1 MQTNVPFIPD
11 TAPFNAEQRAW
22 LNGFLAGLFSGA
34 PATAIQ
40 AAPKA
45 VSLKFAVYFASQT
58 GTAERLAKKMAKE
71 LKAQG
76 HIAELAS
83 LEKITPRALAE
94 QENVLFFASTYGEGD
109 PPDSAKNFSDQL
121 FSAAAPEL
129 KTMRYSV
136 FCLGDKHYEHFC
148 KFGIDLDERLQ
159 VLGATRFISRAE
171 SDVDVD
177 APFDQWKNDLK
188 PHLSHKH
195 DESNVGI
202 QADHVF
208 PPAQP
213 ELAPGV
219 AAAGESKNGVPA
231 SYASVSN
238 AALHEPEH
246 IHTRDHPYHAPLSER
261 RPLTSDISS
270 KLTMHLGFALEDS
283 ALHYQAGD
291 ACGVV
296 AQNDPVLVDEIL
308 SLLPFSGGSVVE
320 VPKLGSTT
328 LREALLHHTQPTRL
342 SRKIV
347 HHFAEKSG
355 SKVLSALLPAEQ
367 SVHLEEFMYDRGLVD
382 LLHEYPGAIT
392 EPAEL
397 MTILP
402 RLAPRL
408 YSISSSPA
416 AHGREVHCT
425 VAVVRYRSHN
435 RERGGIAS
443 TMLADRVDVGA
454 RLPIYIQPNKRF
466 RLPRDANTP
475 MIMIGPGTG
484 IAPFRAFLHERQ
496 ALGQKGRNWLFF
508 GERSAKTDFL
518 YCQELQ
524 EMSDSGHLARLD
536 TAFSRDQTHKIYV
549 QDRMLEHGAELW
561 RWLDDGGQLFV
572 CGDATRM
579 AKDVDAALHS
589 VIEKHGGLDPD
600 AAREYV
606 SDMHDGGRYHR
617 DVY

>member
-1 MQTNVPFIPD
+1 MQATVPFIPEN
-11 TAPFNAEQRAW
+11 APFNPEQRAW
-22 LNGFLAGLFSGA
+22 LNGFLAGLFSAA
-34 PATAIQ
+34 PAGGVQ
-40 AAPKA
+40 AASKPA
-45 VSLKFAVYFASQT
+45 SLKFAVYFASQT
-58 GTAERLAKKMAKE
+58 GTAERLAKKMVKE

-76 HIAELAS
+76 HTAELAS
-83 LEKITPRALAE
+83 IEKLTPATLAL
-94 QENVLFFASTYGEGD
+94 QENALFFASTYGEGD
-109 PPDSAKNFSDQL
+109 PPDNVKGFRDQL
-121 FSAAAPEL
+121 FSEDAPEL

-136 FCLGDKHYEHFC
+136 FCLGDTHYEHFC

-171 SDVDVD
+171 SDVDVEE
-177 APFDQWKNDLK
+177 PFEKWKTDLK

-195 DESNVGI
+195 DESNVAI

-208 PPAQP
+208 PPAKP
-213 ELAPGV
+213 ELVPGG
-219 AAAGESKNGVPA
+219 ASKQSPQNGVVA
-231 SYASVSN
+231 SYAPLSN

-246 IHTRDHPYHAPLSER
+246 IHTRDNPYFAALRER
-261 RPLTSDISS
+261 RPLTAEISS

-296 AQNDPVLVDEIL
+296 AQNDPALVDEIL
-308 SLLPFSGGSVVE
+308 SSLPFGGGAVVN
-320 VPKLGSTT
+320 VPKLGATT
-328 LREALLHHTQPTRL
+328 VREALLHHTQPTRL
-342 SRKIV
+342 SRKMV
-347 HHFAEKSG
+347 QHFAEKGG
-355 SKVLSALLPAEQ
+355 SKTLTALLPPEQ
-367 SVHLEEFMYDRGLVD
+367 AVHLETFMYDRGLLD
-382 LLHEYPGAIT
+382 LLHEFPGTIND
-392 EPAEL
+392 PAEL
-397 MTILP
+397 IAMLP

-425 VAVVRYRSHN
+425 IAVVRYRSHN

-454 RLPIYIQPNKRF
+454 KLPIYIQPNKRF
-466 RLPRDANTP
+466 RLPKDANAP

-518 YCQELQ
+518 YCQELK
-524 EMSDSGHLARLD
+524 EMSDSGHLTRLD
-536 TAFSRDQTHKIYV
+536 TAFSRDQAHKVYV
-549 QDRMLEHGAELW
+549 QDRMLEQGAALW
-561 RWLDDGGQLFV
+561 QWLEEGGQFFV
-572 CGDATRM
+572 CGDASRM

-589 VIEKHGGLDPD
+589 VIETHGSMDAD
-600 AAREYV
+600 AAKEYV